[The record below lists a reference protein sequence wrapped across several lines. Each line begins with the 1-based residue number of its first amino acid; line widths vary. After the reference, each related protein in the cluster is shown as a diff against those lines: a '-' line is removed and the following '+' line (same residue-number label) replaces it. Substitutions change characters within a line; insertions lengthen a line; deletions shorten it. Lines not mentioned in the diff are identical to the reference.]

1 MQFFAIRRK
10 AICREEIGAA
20 APEQSLFCSQP
31 EWMRRIS
38 VASAFY
44 TESYVW
50 ILWTI
55 QHEEAYLRMVR
66 NGVLRAD
73 RAHLFGGDEF
83 LVSYNWMSQQMRM
96 RICEPPHGVQYP
108 VWLWHTWEGKRKRP
122 DMRKSAYAAPNT
134 PIVLLMVE
142 IPDEMVLLSDFDR
155 WNIVM
160 NGCYVAI
167 GADDDP
173 PHSLKEIC

>member
-1 MQFFAIRRK
+1 M
-10 AICREEIGAA
+10 
-20 APEQSLFCSQP
+20 
-31 EWMRRIS
+31 
-38 VASAFY
+38 
-44 TESYVW
+44 

-73 RAHLFGGDEF
+73 RAHLFCGDDF
-83 LVSYNWMSQQMRM
+83 LVPYNWMSQQMRM
-96 RICEPPHGVQYP
+96 RISEPPHGVQYP

-122 DMRKSAYAAPNT
+122 DMRKSAYAAPHT
-134 PIVLLMVE
+134 PIVLLTVE

-160 NGCYVAI
+160 NGCYVAV
-167 GADDDP
+167 GADDDS
-173 PHSLKEIC
+173 PHSLKEICESWNRIFDVSCVNSYYSFSLSIQATVWEIRKEWIKKAEFFTAR